1 MWVNGGKGIMRKLRG
16 SSGLTFVEI
25 IVTVAILSFAL
36 TTLLKFFVDSM
47 NLNALSRD
55 VTLAVSHAQ
64 YVLEDIR
71 SSSGVIKDQIDS
83 GVWDLDTDGEF
94 NGRSLLRIKNETIDV
109 SHDGATPLTITT
121 VITWQMDNGRQEQ
134 LTFVTV
140 DAGV

>member
-1 MWVNGGKGIMRKLRG
+1 MRKLSG
-16 SSGLTFVEI
+16 SRGLTFVEL
-25 IVTVAILSFAL
+25 IVTVAILGFAL

-71 SSSGVIKDQIDS
+71 SSSGVIKDQINNSVWNLSNDS
-83 GVWDLDTDGEF
+83 QF
-94 NGRSLLRIKNETIDV
+94 NTLGLLRIKNETITTTQDN
-109 SHDGATPLTITT
+109 GTPITITV
-121 VITWQMDNGRQEQ
+121 VISWQEDSGRQEQ
-134 LTFVTV
+134 LTFLTA